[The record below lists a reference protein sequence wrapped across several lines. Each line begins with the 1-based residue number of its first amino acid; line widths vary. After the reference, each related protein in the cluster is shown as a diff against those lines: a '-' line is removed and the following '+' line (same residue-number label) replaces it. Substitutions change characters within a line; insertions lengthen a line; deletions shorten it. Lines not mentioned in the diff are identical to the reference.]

1 MKVLGWRMSIMH
13 KVETTDNRTLCRV
26 IPLFKCVRICVYT
39 YMLGDTRQMIPRGFM
54 PK

>member
-1 MKVLGWRMSIMH
+1 MKVLGWWMSIMH
-13 KVETTDNRTLCRV
+13 KVEMTDNRTLCRV